1 MTKRTRR
8 DFLRQSIL
16 AVPGSVSLAAL
27 LANRVHAAN
36 NTSAAP
42 VDLQLMI
49 NGAYAGYNL
58 PGLLDIQQVAPP
70 AAAAPDVA
78 GMRVAAPRML
88 QQTQQ
93 VHFQFT
99 GGMSSVFNNLVQQS
113 VAHQLGRV
121 DGVLLLGTPY
131 ALQAAYEW
139 TGGSIYQIDLPGL
152 DANANAPVYATA
164 TLKAVSLAPAAV
176 SKYAAVHAQGYGVR
190 RQLTQ
195 WTARNFKL
203 SCSALGTLVRTMS
216 VSSLSFSAQLRG
228 GSFSFVM
235 ATSPALLASTLK
247 PFSTAL
253 GSGGQL
259 IPGQPTTFE
268 LDLLNSNMSATLAS
282 ASLQNCLITHIDT
295 STTAGG
301 SVVLSTVT
309 VAFSDASMSLA

>member
-16 AVPGSVSLAAL
+16 AVQGSVSLAGL
-27 LANRVHAAN
+27 LANRVYAAN
-36 NTSAAP
+36 NTGAAP

-70 AAAAPDVA
+70 AAAAPDGA
-78 GMRVAAPRML
+78 GMRFAAPRMP
-88 QQTQQ
+88 QTQQ
-93 VHFQFT
+93 VRFQFT

-139 TGGSIYQIDLPGL
+139 TGGSIYQIDMPAL
-152 DANANAPVYATA
+152 DASANVPVYATA

-176 SKYAAVHAQGYGVR
+176 SKYAAVHAQGYGAR

-195 WTARNFKL
+195 WTTRNFKL
-203 SCSALGTLVRTMS
+203 SCTALGTLVRTLS
-216 VSSLSFSAQLRG
+216 VGTLSFSAQLRG

-235 ATSPALLASTLK
+235 ATSPALLSSTLK

-259 IPGQPTTFE
+259 TPGQPTTFE

-282 ASLQNCLITHIDT
+282 VSLQNCLITHIDT

-309 VAFSDASMSLA
+309 VAFSDAGMSLA

>member
-16 AVPGSVSLAAL
+16 AVPGSVSLAGL
-27 LANRVHAAN
+27 LADRVYAAN
-36 NTSAAP
+36 NASAAP

-58 PGLLDIQQVAPP
+58 PGLLDIQQVAPATAGTPDGP
-70 AAAAPDVA
+70 A
-78 GMRVAAPRML
+78 MRVAVPRML

-93 VHFQFT
+93 VRFQFT
-99 GGMSSVFNNLVQQS
+99 GGMSNAFNSLVQQS

-139 TGGSIYQIDLPGL
+139 TDGSIYQIDLPGL
-152 DANANAPVYATA
+152 DASANAPVYATA
-164 TLKAVSLAPAAV
+164 TLKAVSLVPAAV

-190 RQLTQ
+190 KQLTQ
-195 WTARNFKL
+195 WTARNFRL
-203 SCSALGTLVRTMS
+203 SCSALGTLVRTTS
-216 VSSLSFSAQLRG
+216 VGNLSFSAQLRG

-235 ATSPALLASTLK
+235 ATSPALLSSTLK

-259 IPGQPTTFE
+259 TPGQPTTFE
-268 LDLLNSNMSATLAS
+268 LDLLNSNLSATLAS
-282 ASLQNCLITHIDT
+282 ATLQNCLVTHIDT
-295 STTAGG
+295 STVAGG

-309 VAFSDASMSLA
+309 VAFSDASMGLA